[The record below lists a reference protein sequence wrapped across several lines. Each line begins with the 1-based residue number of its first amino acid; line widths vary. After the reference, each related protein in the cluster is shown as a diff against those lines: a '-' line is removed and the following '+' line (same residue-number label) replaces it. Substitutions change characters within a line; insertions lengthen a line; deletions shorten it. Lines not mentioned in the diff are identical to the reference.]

1 MTHQGAWEKRDRQQM
16 TTGKGSMGAEEASLL
31 LRPPQPPPPAAA
43 LQVYQ
48 KKRGRQQP
56 LPL

>member
-16 TTGKGSMGAEEASLL
+16 TTGKGSMGAEAASL
-31 LRPPQPPPPAAA
+31 LRPPLPPPTPAAA